1 MYEKSVIPRNVY
13 GLGPVAPDGEGHIV
27 FGFDK
32 ISLVKGQ
39 VLRIFIYETGGSR
52 NFMLTL
58 GINDI
63 NKAHR
68 LQAFLNL

>member
-1 MYEKSVIPRNVY
+1 MGAVE
-13 GLGPVAPDGEGHIV
+13 PDGEGHIV

-52 NFMLTL
+52 NFVLTL
-58 GINDI
+58 GMNDI
-63 NKAHR
+63 NKAR
-68 LQAFLNL
+68 RI